1 MTVFTVRATRTPG
14 NQFSSRQ
21 MRSWIAEF
29 LRQPHPLPAD
39 PGPGEDR
46 ISLNLP
52 KESVRELAEFLDCPS
67 SSALRRLAL
76 YSVGAPPAF
85 LPSDFCDYAAADDQN
100 AILGIIASVIALVC
114 LAVFL
119 FVIYR
124 KGKLAKESTTQRH
137 PLFHQA
143 IVTSCRDSR
152 VAEGAPKLNQIN
164 SLLA

>member
-1 MTVFTVRATRTPG
+1 MTVFTVRTTNTPG

-52 KESVRELAEFLDCPS
+52 EESVHELAEFLDCPS

-76 YSVGAPPAF
+76 YSVGESTAF
-85 LPSDFCDYAAADDQN
+85 LQGNCRDYAAVDDQN
-100 AILGIIASVIALVC
+100 EILGIIVPIIVLGC

-124 KGKLAKESTTQRH
+124 KRKRAKEDTTQRH

-143 IVTSCRDSR
+143 IVTSSKDSK
-152 VAEGAPKLNQIN
+152 VAEGVA
-164 SLLA
+164 

>member
-1 MTVFTVRATRTPG
+1 MTVFTVRTTSTPG

-21 MRSWIAEF
+21 MRSWIGEF
-29 LRQPHPLPAD
+29 LRQPHPLLPD
-39 PGPGEDR
+39 PGPGKDR

-52 KESVRELAEFLDCPS
+52 EESVRELAKFLDCPS

-76 YSVGAPPAF
+76 YSVGPSSAF
-85 LPSDFCDYAAADDQN
+85 LPGHCRDYAVADDQN
-100 AILGIIASVIALVC
+100 EILGIIVPIIALAC

-124 KGKLAKESTTQRH
+124 KRKRAKEGTTQRH

-143 IVTSCRDSR
+143 IVTSCEDSR
-152 VAEGAPKLNQIN
+152 VDEGVA
-164 SLLA
+164 